1 MTQKQLTDR
10 FCYRDVIEAVMQATS
25 AEVQDSTARANLES
39 DRTGGGITRED
50 RLYYAAMA
58 NTRLR
63 TGLRPE
69 LWEALV
75 AKYAECP
82 MAKGKA
88 ISSIWPRLRPPPAD
102 DEDRHFT
109 KHAATAWAFP
119 KPRRGRS
126 LLPPEWYDVN
136 LWDPDAHSET
146 TRRRWI
152 KSINQQL
159 EDLVSLGLIEA
170 QRILEGEGLLRA
182 A

>member
-39 DRTGGGITRED
+39 DRTGAGIARED
-50 RLYYAAMA
+50 RLFYASMA
-58 NTRLR
+58 HTRLSAA
-63 TGLRPE
+63 LRPE

-75 AKYAECP
+75 AKYSECN
-82 MAKGKA
+82 MAKARA
-88 ISSIWPRLRPPPAD
+88 ISSLWPRLRPPAAD
-102 DEDRHFT
+102 DEERHFT

-152 KSINQQL
+152 RSINQQL

-170 QRILEGEGLLRA
+170 QRILESEGLLRA